1 MVRYTKTNNPCPHKW
16 LGIIWNIWKKV
27 FIIMMLVTM
36 FWRLRQ
42 NLGVSWGGWVP
53 IDAFEGGGSVGSFN
67 LPSPSRCLMLPV
79 LVLAS
84 VTKESDEQ
92 TPVGNCSL
100 YKSSISSYSLFPPC
114 CPNAVQYQLCHSFSL
129 SLWNQSVPDLFTM
142 SMKRDVE
149 RENTATCHSLLRFTW
164 DRLTFEQ
171 FHIIT
176 LIKST

>member
-1 MVRYTKTNNPCPHKW
+1 
-16 LGIIWNIWKKV
+16 
-27 FIIMMLVTM
+27 MMLVTM

-100 YKSSISSYSLFPPC
+100 YKSYFSSYSLFPPC
-114 CPNAVQYQLCHSFSL
+114 CPNVVQYQLL
-129 SLWNQSVPDLFTM
+129 SLF
-142 SMKRDVE
+142 
-149 RENTATCHSLLRFTW
+149 
-164 DRLTFEQ
+164 LTFTLEPKCSGP
-171 FHIIT
+171 FHYVNEKRCREGEHCHMSLPFAFHLRQTHFRAVSHNHFWSNQHNHSDHHRVILSRSGLT
-176 LIKST
+176 FLDMSLWANPD